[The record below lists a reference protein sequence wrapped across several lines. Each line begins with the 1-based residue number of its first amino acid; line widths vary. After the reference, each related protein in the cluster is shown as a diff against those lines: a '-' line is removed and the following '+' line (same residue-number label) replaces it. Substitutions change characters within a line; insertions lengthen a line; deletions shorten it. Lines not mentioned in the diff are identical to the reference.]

1 MYADTERPDGKIGR
15 ADLLRLAEAVTL
27 GPPRDLESSR
37 LSWAGGG
44 VVGAL
49 GMLALTLALGV

>member
-1 MYADTERPDGKIGR
+1 MLIIGSRSFQPDPLMVMLILV
-15 ADLLRLAEAVTL
+15 ALEL